1 MKHTIRRW
9 TLSLLTF
16 ALLALAACSMPPRAL
31 KLEIDGER
39 DVAFTQPTEEYTVAV
54 TAYDRDGNVIQAPEL
69 RWYSLNPKIADVTTT
84 GVIKPKAN
92 GETRIVVRSGYAQ
105 YEIRVTVNLDA
116 VAAKPVP
123 QS

>member
-1 MKHTIRRW
+1 MNHTIRRW
-9 TLSLLTF
+9 TLSLITL
-16 ALLALAACSMPPRAL
+16 ALLAFAACSMPPRAL

-39 DVAFTQPTEEYTVAV
+39 DVAFSSPTEEYTVAV
-54 TAYDRDGNVIQAPEL
+54 TAYDRDGNVIESPEL
-69 RWYSLNPKIADVTTT
+69 RWYSLNPKIADVTPT

-105 YEIRVTVNLDA
+105 YEIRVSVNLDA
-116 VAAKPVP
+116 PTAKPQP